1 MFVLTN
7 MDTMTEVIMKRKKMT
22 VTERIQWYKDQGI
35 TEIAPLFHDPDLSEL
50 SPDEVNQH
58 HDELCELTGNKT
70 ITNPKVIEAIEAA
83 KRDNVS
89 EFKLP
94 DPDDDILLS
103 P

>member
-70 ITNPKVIEAIEAA
+70 ITNPRVIEAIEAA
-83 KRDNVS
+83 ERGEGSKWQ
-89 EFKLP
+89 LP
-94 DPDDDILLS
+94 DPDEI
-103 P
+103 